1 MKTMLKVA
9 RALLLSAFCVTA
21 GLLLMLLISS
31 FALWINP
38 LDLVQQAP
46 ATPLRVILL
55 LIGIFCFLFFY
66 IEKEL

>member
-1 MKTMLKVA
+1 MLKVA
-9 RALLLSAFCVTA
+9 RALLLSAFCVVA

-31 FALWINP
+31 FALWVNP

-46 ATPLRVILL
+46 STTWRAMFLVL
-55 LIGIFCFLFFY
+55 GIYCFLFFY

>member
-1 MKTMLKVA
+1 MLKVA

-31 FALWINP
+31 FALWVNP

-46 ATPLRVILL
+46 TTTWRVLF
-55 LIGIFCFLFFY
+55 LIMGVFCFLFFY